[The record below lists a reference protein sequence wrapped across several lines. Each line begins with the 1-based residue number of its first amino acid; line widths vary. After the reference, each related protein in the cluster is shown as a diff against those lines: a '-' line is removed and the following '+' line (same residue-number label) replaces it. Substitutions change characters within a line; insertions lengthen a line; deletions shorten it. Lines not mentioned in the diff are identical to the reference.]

1 MRKSNT
7 RYIIAVIGGLLVIS
21 LVTAC
26 TNLEKMPPT
35 GQPFVSVS
43 ADKTYGEAPLSVS
56 FTITAIPAR
65 GSISKLIIDYGDGT
79 QEDITENLKENVAY
93 ASHTYN
99 SVGTFKV
106 RVSAFD
112 KNGSSSAELQIITN
126 DKPLVSNLKAYTNP
140 TFTKEATDF
149 MPYSDVYI
157 KADCM
162 DSQGIGYVMIDWGDG
177 VKEQVFGECVG
188 SHEYSKEGVYTIKM
202 TVHDAVLNAPYP
214 LTNTASLTINIK
226 YGIEP
231 ENNPPN
237 ISIQA
242 DNALGEAPL
251 EVTLYVGVSDPDGSI
266 SEVKVDWG
274 DGNAE
279 TLGSADQ
286 IVTRNGRTIYKK
298 THIYSTPG
306 VFTITVIAKDDKG
319 EVSTDTTYV
328 YVASSKPVLAVT
340 FKDHL
345 GQNPKDKT
353 YSIDM
358 TVYEKQATIFADLL
372 AYDLTPYDIV
382 TVKKWDYADN
392 STRIEIV
399 RNPMWW
405 TGIYINDEYAKMEF
419 EPWTI
424 MNSPG
429 GWYPDGI
436 TVKVTVTIYALKSG
450 VAENRYCEKGPWF
463 DNLHE
468 CEEIIGRIK
477 AEPSHVSH
485 ETKFTVKPE

>member
-1 MRKSNT
+1 
-7 RYIIAVIGGLLVIS
+7 
-21 LVTAC
+21 
-26 TNLEKMPPT
+26 MPST
-35 GQPFVSVS
+35 GQPLVSVS

-65 GSISKLIIDYGDGT
+65 GSISKLIIDYGNGT

-112 KNGSSSAELQIITN
+112 KNGSSSTELQIITN

-149 MPYSDVYI
+149 MPYSTVFI

-162 DSQGIGYVMIDWGDG
+162 DSRGIGYVMIDWGDG

-202 TVHDAVLNAPYP
+202 TVYEVVLNAPYP

-242 DNALGEAPL
+242 ENASGEAPL

-279 TLGSADQ
+279 TLGTSDQ
-286 IVTRNGRTIYKK
+286 IGTRDGRTIYKK

-306 VFTITVIAKDDKG
+306 LFRITVIAKDDKG

-328 YVASSKPVLAVT
+328 SVASSKPVLAVT

-345 GQNPKDKT
+345 GQNPKDKI
-353 YSIDM
+353 YPIDM
-358 TVYEKQATIFADLL
+358 TVYNEQATISADLL
-372 AYDLTPYDIV
+372 AYDLTSYDIV
-382 TVKKWDYADN
+382 TVARWDYADN

-399 RNPMWW
+399 RNPR
-405 TGIYINDEYAKMEF
+405 GGLYINHEYAKMEF
-419 EPWTI
+419 DPDTI
-424 MNSPG
+424 KRSPNR
-429 GWYPDGI
+429 WYSEGI
-436 TVKVTVTIYALKSG
+436 TVTVTVTIYALKSG
-450 VAENRYCEKGPWF
+450 VVGGFWMTSCESDDSGWPQPC
-463 DNLHE
+463 DD
-468 CEEIIGRIK
+468 IIKRIE

-485 ETKFTVKPE
+485 ETKFTVKPK

>member
-1 MRKSNT
+1 
-7 RYIIAVIGGLLVIS
+7 
-21 LVTAC
+21 
-26 TNLEKMPPT
+26 MPST
-35 GQPFVSVS
+35 GQPLVSVS

-65 GSISKLIIDYGDGT
+65 GSISKLIIDYGNGT

-112 KNGSSSAELQIITN
+112 KNGSSSTELQIITN

-149 MPYSDVYI
+149 MPYSTVFI

-162 DSQGIGYVMIDWGDG
+162 DSRGIGYVMIDWGDG

-202 TVHDAVLNAPYP
+202 TVYEVVLNAPYP

-242 DNALGEAPL
+242 ENASGEAPL
-251 EVTLYVGVSDPDGSI
+251 EVTLYVGISDPDGSI

-279 TLGSADQ
+279 TLGTSDQ
-286 IVTRNGRTIYKK
+286 IGTRDGRTIYKK

-306 VFTITVIAKDDKG
+306 LFRITVIAKDDKG

-328 YVASSKPVLAVT
+328 SVASSKPVLAVT

-345 GQNPKDKT
+345 GQNPKDKI
-353 YSIDM
+353 YPIDM
-358 TVYEKQATIFADLL
+358 TVYNEQATISADLL
-372 AYDLTPYDIV
+372 AYDLTSYDIV
-382 TVKKWDYADN
+382 TVTREDYADN
-392 STRIEIV
+392 STRIIIW
-399 RNPMWW
+399 RNPRGR
-405 TGIYINDEYAKMEF
+405 TLHQSRIRKNGI
-419 EPWTI
+419 
-424 MNSPG
+424 
-429 GWYPDGI
+429 
-436 TVKVTVTIYALKSG
+436 
-450 VAENRYCEKGPWF
+450 
-463 DNLHE
+463 
-468 CEEIIGRIK
+468 
-477 AEPSHVSH
+477 
-485 ETKFTVKPE
+485 